1 MELLHG
7 TLDVMVL
14 KALAW
19 GPRHGYD
26 VVRWIRSRSGGH
38 FEIEEGALYRSLHR
52 MEERQWLRA
61 EWGRSENGRRAK
73 FYELTVA
80 GERALRAQSEGWTE
94 YAEAVSSVLGSEE
107 AKP

>member
-7 TLDVMVL
+7 TLDVLIL

-26 VVRWIRSRSGGH
+26 VVRWIRTRTDGRLA
-38 FEIEEGALYRSLHR
+38 IEEGALYRSLHR
-52 MEERQWLRA
+52 MEKRKWLSS

-73 FYELTVA
+73 FYELTKA
-80 GERALRAQSEGWTE
+80 GRSALASQSRTWMD
-94 YAEAVSSVLGSEE
+94 YAEAVSAVLGAEE
-107 AKP
+107 AAS